1 MKGPDREPLL
11 VITDDNR
18 ILEGEEALRAAYA
31 RIQDGK
37 TPPPMKDPYS
47 GLPMNRHQRRAM
59 GKKVANRI
67 KRKEKEA

>member
-1 MKGPDREPLL
+1 MKGPDREPVL
-11 VITDDNR
+11 VFTDENR
-18 ILEGEEALRAAYA
+18 ILEGEPALRAAYA
-31 RIQDGK
+31 RIQAGK

-59 GKKVANRI
+59 GKKVAQRI